1 MKTLDEIRNEVL
13 EDDLRQ
19 FDKRV
24 AGVRKKVY
32 NAIEAFGMTPG
43 VMEFEHGVCARL
55 HVCVQMTLGHLYIVP
70 YLQVHSAYYI
80 TVNLLKLLN
89 PYYAFPFW

>member
-1 MKTLDEIRNEVL
+1 MKTLDEVRNEVQ

-32 NAIEAFGMTPG
+32 NAIESFGMAPG
-43 VMEFEHGVCARL
+43 VVEFEHGVLCL
-55 HVCVQMTLGHLYIVP
+55 CSVCIVCC
-70 YLQVHSAYYI
+70 VCC
-80 TVNLLKLLN
+80 V
-89 PYYAFPFW
+89 